1 MTGLDI
7 VRKLINE
14 SQTSERAGEIS
25 AALQQALQAVEIART
40 LDHSP
45 ALADALVWL
54 AKIRFRLGKFKAAES
69 LCQEARR
76 LADANTRAVVD
87 AWQVSANC
95 AAEIDSLAQ
104 AESCYLRAADLARET
119 GYSRGRIAAL
129 HGIAAA
135 VYLPRGQFDLALAAE
150 MEVRQ
155 FIRQEGHREDLV
167 YPLVTTSIARQSIG
181 QHEQVTGLLSEL
193 ADLIMPGSL
202 VEGYLYCLQGNQAL
216 EQGAWEEARQLF
228 LRARSIAEA
237 CGEHWLNINVRQ
249 GMSRYHRLKDEG
261 TIARQWAE
269 DACRYAA
276 VRSCRYELGRA
287 LVERGQARW
296 LCGQL
301 GMAQDDFNS
310 AIHILEELE
319 AAYDLAHA
327 QLLLAALLNTQQQA
341 AALAAWRAA
350 ASSILAGGYGFL
362 LQQERC
368 HAFPLVAQ
376 YLNDPDREIA
386 ALSAQLLS
394 LLEKTPAPVL
404 HIRVLGDFAIDQ
416 QQHPVSPALLKQRH
430 AGELFRLLLIS
441 PGRRLIREQV
451 IEALWPEKSPATAI
465 SFFHQATSALRHALE
480 PDLPNKFPS
489 RYLLVEEGQVS
500 LHLPPGSQVD
510 YELFEKYLSAGE
522 WQQAISVWQGEPF
535 SLDCYK
541 DWAVWK
547 REQLT
552 HGYLRALLKLAES
565 YLATGSA
572 ELALETCQAILQID
586 PWQERAVWLAMQAC
600 LQQGNR
606 SQALHIYLALE
617 RCLLEELGVLPIPEL
632 RELYQSL
639 VRSG

>member
-14 SQTSERAGEIS
+14 SQTSERAGEVS

-45 ALADALVWL
+45 ALAEALVCL
-54 AKIRFRLGKFKAAES
+54 AKIRFRLGKFNAAES

-119 GYSRGRIAAL
+119 GYSHGRIAAL

-193 ADLIMPGSL
+193 ADLVIPGSL

-228 LRARSIAEA
+228 LRARSTAEA

-261 TIARQWAE
+261 AIARQWAE
-269 DACRYAA
+269 DACRY
-276 VRSCRYELGRA
+276 ELGRA
-287 LVERGQARW
+287 LIERGQARW

-327 QLLLAALLNTQQQA
+327 QLLLASLLNTQQQA

-350 ASSILAGGYGFL
+350 ANSILAGGYGFL
-362 LQQERC
+362 LQQERS

-416 QQHPVSPALLKQRH
+416 QQHPVSPALLKQRQ

-441 PGRRLIREQV
+441 PGRRLTREQV

-465 SFFHQATSALRHALE
+465 SFFHQATSAL
-480 PDLPNKFPS
+480 PTPWNPTCPIS
-489 RYLLVEEGQVS
+489 S
-500 LHLPPGSQVD
+500 PPATCWLKKGR
-510 YELFEKYLSAGE
+510 SACTCR
-522 WQQAISVWQGEPF
+522 
-535 SLDCYK
+535 LD
-541 DWAVWK
+541 
-547 REQLT
+547 R
-552 HGYLRALLKLAES
+552 R
-565 YLATGSA
+565 
-572 ELALETCQAILQID
+572 
-586 PWQERAVWLAMQAC
+586 
-600 LQQGNR
+600 
-606 SQALHIYLALE
+606 
-617 RCLLEELGVLPIPEL
+617 
-632 RELYQSL
+632 
-639 VRSG
+639 